1 MELGVEKGQRS
12 RCKWFL
18 GGLGG
23 QTQKAR
29 PLNGDDLN
37 MSAYWAI
44 RWGCQ
49 NRKGGHTPPWFREA
63 LFGLRV
69 EAGQS

>member
-18 GGLGG
+18 GRLGG

-29 PLNGDDLN
+29 PLNRGDLN
-37 MSAYWAI
+37 MNAYWAM
-44 RWGCQ
+44 RWGYQ
-49 NRKGGHTPPWFREA
+49 NRKGGHTPP
-63 LFGLRV
+63 LFGFSV